1 MLRQDTPIV
10 PAAMVCWRG
19 GGGAPRSSDTPRPD
33 LPQPNRLGPLQA
45 ATGGMPLMAQSW
57 VMALQASWAVGH
69 ACAICSQATAGQCV
83 CAPRLLADVQFDHI
97 TPQPSCTP
105 FIAMEA
111 GGAAGRLL
119 CAQLRHHLDAGRPP
133 CSRAATHSRGR
144 HPLEPPTRV

>member
-57 VMALQASWAVGH
+57 VMALQGVLLAGSCARNYGTTLTLGVRH
-69 ACAICSQATAGQCV
+69 ARGRPHTAG
-83 CAPRLLADVQFDHI
+83 
-97 TPQPSCTP
+97 
-105 FIAMEA
+105 
-111 GGAAGRLL
+111 
-119 CAQLRHHLDAGRPP
+119 
-133 CSRAATHSRGR
+133 AATLSSRQPEFEAAR
-144 HPLEPPTRV
+144 SCIAHL